1 MTALLIAVIYLAFIS
16 LGLPDSLLGSAWP
29 SMFAEM
35 GSTITGAGT
44 LAMLISACTIVSSL
58 AADRVIHRFG
68 TVRVTTV
75 SVAMTAAA
83 LFGFSFSR
91 SYFQLVL
98 WCIPYGLGAGAVDSA
113 LNNYVALHY
122 SSKHMSWLH
131 CMWGVGAT
139 VGPLIMG
146 LCLSGGARWPAGYR
160 IIGVF
165 QIVLAVILALSVP
178 LWERDAGGKDEE
190 KERNVLSLKQAVSL
204 PGAKAILIAF
214 FCYCGMETSTGLW
227 AASWLVSVKGI
238 SAAEAAGLAALFY
251 LGITAGRGASG
262 FIAERLGDRNMI
274 RLGEGIAGA
283 GVLILLLASRLAP
296 AKLAL
301 VLIGLGCAPIYP
313 SIIHSTPERFGRENS
328 QSLVGIQ
335 MASAYLGSTL
345 APKIFGWISDWAG
358 MRWYPVYLVFFVL
371 LMLSMTEYAG
381 LISDRWQRRA

>member
-29 SMFAEM
+29 SMFRDM

-68 TVRVTTV
+68 TARVTAV

-83 LFGFSFSR
+83 LFGFSFSG
-91 SYFQLVL
+91 SYWQLVF

-146 LCLSGGARWPAGYR
+146 LCLSGGARWPTGYR
-160 IIGVF
+160 IIGF
-165 QIVLAVILALSVP
+165 LQIALCVILVLSMP
-178 LWERDAGGKDEE
+178 LWEKDSAGAPEE
-190 KERNVLSLKQAVSL
+190 KERNVLSLRQAVSL

-238 SAAEAAGLAALFY
+238 SAAEAAGLASLFY

-262 FIAERLGDRNMI
+262 FIAEKLGDRNMI
-274 RLGEGIAGA
+274 RLGEGVAGA
-283 GVLILLLASRLAP
+283 GVLILLLAAHLTP
-296 AKLAL
+296 AKIAL

-313 SIIHSTPERFGRENS
+313 SIIHSTPERFGKENS

-345 APKIFGWISDWAG
+345 APKLFGWISDWAG

-371 LMLSMTEYAG
+371 LMLAMTETAG
-381 LISDRWQRRA
+381 LILDRKQRQP